1 MYLQLIGDPMPALLA
16 SPEHPGDSITI
27 RSLNDASIMHMIMHY
42 LMPIGDARGVH
53 TMRTTLNIDDQLYEE
68 AVRLTGVK
76 EKTALL
82 RESLKALIQR
92 ESARRLAKLGGSE
105 PQLDDIPR
113 RRDDSE

>member
-1 MYLQLIGDPMPALLA
+1 MPY
-16 SPEHPGDSITI
+16 S
-27 RSLNDASIMHMIMHY
+27 
-42 LMPIGDARGVH
+42 MPDEARF
-53 TMRTTLNIDDQLYEE
+53 MRTTLNIDDQLYEE

-105 PQLDDIPR
+105 PQLDKIPR
-113 RRDDSE
+113 HRNGNE

>member
-1 MYLQLIGDPMPALLA
+1 MHILMHNLYQP
-16 SPEHPGDSITI
+16 
-27 RSLNDASIMHMIMHY
+27 DA
-42 LMPIGDARGVH
+42 

-92 ESARRLAKLGGSE
+92 ESAKRLSKLGGSE
-105 PQLDDIPR
+105 ASLDDIPR
-113 RRDDSE
+113 RRDDN

>member
-1 MYLQLIGDPMPALLA
+1 M
-16 SPEHPGDSITI
+16 
-27 RSLNDASIMHMIMHY
+27 NASIKGF
-42 LMPIGDARGVH
+42 P
-53 TMRTTLNIDDQLYEE
+53 MRTTLNIDDQLYEE

-92 ESARRLAKLGGSE
+92 ESAKRLSKLGGTE

-113 RRDDSE
+113 HRI

>member
-1 MYLQLIGDPMPALLA
+1 
-16 SPEHPGDSITI
+16 
-27 RSLNDASIMHMIMHY
+27 
-42 LMPIGDARGVH
+42 
-53 TMRTTLNIDDQLYEE
+53 MRTTLNIDDQLYEE

-92 ESARRLAKLGGSE
+92 ETARRLAKLGGSE

-113 RRDDSE
+113 RRNDSE

>member
-1 MYLQLIGDPMPALLA
+1 
-16 SPEHPGDSITI
+16 
-27 RSLNDASIMHMIMHY
+27 
-42 LMPIGDARGVH
+42 
-53 TMRTTLNIDDQLYEE
+53 MRTTLNIDDQLYAE

-105 PQLDDIPR
+105 PQLDEIPR
-113 RRDDSE
+113 HRNDSE

>member
-1 MYLQLIGDPMPALLA
+1 
-16 SPEHPGDSITI
+16 
-27 RSLNDASIMHMIMHY
+27 
-42 LMPIGDARGVH
+42 
-53 TMRTTLNIDDQLYEE
+53 MRTTLNIDDQLFEE

-105 PQLDDIPR
+105 PELDEIPR
-113 RRDDSE
+113 RRSSSE

>member
-1 MYLQLIGDPMPALLA
+1 MHISMHSGQCHANHTEYR
-16 SPEHPGDSITI
+16 
-27 RSLNDASIMHMIMHY
+27 RSLF
-42 LMPIGDARGVH
+42 
-53 TMRTTLNIDDQLYEE
+53 EE

-105 PQLDDIPR
+105 PELKEIPR
-113 RRDDSE
+113 RHSSS